1 MGPPFAARMDA
12 MRSFQV
18 MDLLDRARSLEAAGR
33 DIVHMEVGEP
43 DFASA
48 EPILAAGEAAIRAGA
63 TGYTSALGLPAL
75 REGIAGYYARW
86 HGVSV
91 APERIVV
98 TAGAT
103 GALVMLAALLLEEG
117 DDLLM
122 ADPCYPCNRQLPHLV
137 GARARLL
144 ATGPETAYQLVAEA
158 VAAARDARTRGVL
171 LASPANPTGSILGR
185 EPLAALL
192 AGNEAAGLFTIVDEI
207 YQGLDFPAE
216 LAALPAEARHGRV
229 AADRC
234 STVLQ
239 LAGDAAAP
247 LYVVNS
253 FSKYFGMT
261 GWRIG
266 WLVAPEAAV
275 PQLEKLAQN
284 FWIAPSTPGQHAALA
299 ALSDEAVAI
308 HEARR
313 RVFCERRNHLVD
325 GLRRIGLAVP
335 RIPEGAFYV
344 YANLGALP
352 LDSFEFCARLLEE
365 AGVAATPGTDFGEH
379 LAHRH
384 VRFAATADVERIDE
398 ALARLETFVG
408 ALARA

>member
-1 MGPPFAARMDA
+1 MDA

-18 MDLLDRARSLEAAGR
+18 MDLLDRAQRLEAAGR
-33 DIVHMEVGEP
+33 DVIHMEVGEP
-43 DFASA
+43 DFTSA

-75 REGIAGYYARW
+75 RRGIADYYARW
-86 HGVSV
+86 HGVQV
-91 APERIVV
+91 DPERIVV

-117 DDLLM
+117 DGLLM
-122 ADPCYPCNRQLPHLV
+122 ADPCYPCNRQLPVLV
-137 GARARLL
+137 GAEAQLV
-144 ATGPETAYQLVAEA
+144 ATGPETAYQLDAPRIAAE
-158 VAAARDARTRGVL
+158 RRPNTRGVL
-171 LASPANPTGSILGR
+171 LASPANPTGSM
-185 EPLAALL
+185 LARSELEALL
-192 AGNEAAGLFTIVDEI
+192 AADVDAGLFTIVDEI
-207 YQGLDFPAE
+207 YQGLDYP
-216 LAALPAEARHGRV
+216 AALEALPGDAGHG
-229 AADRC
+229 AAHPGQC

-239 LAGDAAAP
+239 LSADPAAP

-266 WLVAPEAAV
+266 WLVAPPAAI

-299 ALSDEAVAI
+299 ALSDEAVVI

-313 RVFCERRNHLVD
+313 RAFCERRNHLVA
-325 GLRRIGLAVP
+325 GLRRIGLDVP
-335 RIPEGAFYV
+335 RVPEGAFYV
-344 YANLGALP
+344 YAGLGDVP
-352 LDSFEFCARLLEE
+352 LDSLAFCERLLEE

-379 LAHRH
+379 AAARH
-384 VRFAATADVERIDE
+384 VRFAYTADVERIDA
-398 ALARLETFVG
+398 ALARIEAFLRG
-408 ALARA
+408 L